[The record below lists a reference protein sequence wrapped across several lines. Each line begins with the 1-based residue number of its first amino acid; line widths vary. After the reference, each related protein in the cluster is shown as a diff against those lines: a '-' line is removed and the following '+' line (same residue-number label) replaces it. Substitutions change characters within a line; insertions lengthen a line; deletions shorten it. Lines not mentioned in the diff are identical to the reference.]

1 MCLAGSAEHLD
12 EAARRGVQLAR
23 LPASENF
30 MVKKEEIIG
39 KHIDQFTVESFI
51 AEGAMGMVFKAY
63 DPTLAR
69 VVALK
74 LISKNFKNA
83 TDLEALNR
91 QEAQKRLIH
100 EARTTGNLVHPNIVT
115 VHSYG
120 DTDEFQ
126 YICMEFIQGKTLSQ
140 ILGERGTIPVEEA
153 VPILEQILMAV
164 ETADKAGIVHRDIK
178 PSNIMITE
186 DKRVKVMDFGIA
198 KLPSL
203 SLTVT
208 GMVLG
213 TPYYM
218 SPEQISGR
226 KVDIRSDIFSLGAV
240 FYELVTGEKPFE
252 AENTSTLVY
261 KIVQTDPIPPN
272 IVNVN
277 VPKAVA
283 RVISRAMA
291 KDPSQR
297 YKKPAEMLRDLK
309 ALASAAPMEPETVI
323 TSDAFLDRTVAA
335 GQPGTGATE
344 IGQQKTREGQKTRP
358 NIPALVILLLLVV
371 SAGGASLWYFH
382 RIRGQDS
389 TPAVTQQAIVS
400 RDQPPAAKPAP
411 PQPVAVQPQVPQPG
425 PVTSPR
431 QQPSADALLLEAG
444 KQLISNPNGAR
455 DLMEKALTLDPNNY
469 DCALSLARF
478 LVSRKDYPAAIERY
492 RQALSLKNSVADV
505 HFELGNSY
513 MAQIEW
519 DKAIQSFEAC
529 LRLMPRN
536 RDEVLATLGTC
547 YAKKGDSDEAKHFF
561 KQALDANPDNARA
574 KSYMSSLMPTA
585 SATPSISP
593 GAGATTS
600 GPVQS
605 GPQTSLQVPAT
616 LKTPRKSP
624 GVSPEGDY
632 ILEGTSPDG
641 TKYNGTAGVTQGG
654 GRFLVTWMIAGQ
666 TLTGTGT
673 LSGKILTVNRKDSG
687 AKHGVVV
694 YALGPDGML
703 KGTWGS
709 GKGKEILKPVN

>member
-411 PQPVAVQPQVPQPG
+411 PSRWRCNRRSRSRVP
-425 PVTSPR
+425 SP
-431 QQPSADALLLEAG
+431 
-444 KQLISNPNGAR
+444 AR
-455 DLMEKALTLDPNNY
+455 GSSPLPTPCFWRPE
-469 DCALSLARF
+469 
-478 LVSRKDYPAAIERY
+478 
-492 RQALSLKNSVADV
+492 NS
-505 HFELGNSY
+505 S
-513 MAQIEW
+513 
-519 DKAIQSFEAC
+519 
-529 LRLMPRN
+529 
-536 RDEVLATLGTC
+536 
-547 YAKKGDSDEAKHFF
+547 
-561 KQALDANPDNARA
+561 
-574 KSYMSSLMPTA
+574 
-585 SATPSISP
+585 
-593 GAGATTS
+593 
-600 GPVQS
+600 
-605 GPQTSLQVPAT
+605 
-616 LKTPRKSP
+616 
-624 GVSPEGDY
+624 
-632 ILEGTSPDG
+632 
-641 TKYNGTAGVTQGG
+641 
-654 GRFLVTWMIAGQ
+654 
-666 TLTGTGT
+666 
-673 LSGKILTVNRKDSG
+673 
-687 AKHGVVV
+687 
-694 YALGPDGML
+694 
-703 KGTWGS
+703 
-709 GKGKEILKPVN
+709 